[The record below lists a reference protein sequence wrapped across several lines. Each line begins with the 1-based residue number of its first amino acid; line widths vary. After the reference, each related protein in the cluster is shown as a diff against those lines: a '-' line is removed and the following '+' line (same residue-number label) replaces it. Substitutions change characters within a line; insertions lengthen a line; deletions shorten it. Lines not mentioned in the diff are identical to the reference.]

1 MSRRIRPSQVLIY
14 LALIALAIIYL
25 VPVYMTVITSLKPPA
40 EINLAT
46 AWQPPTVLDWEGYST
61 AWTQFAPKL
70 KNSFVLAV
78 TAMLLSTF
86 LGSLNGYVLSKW
98 QFRGAYIVFPLIVFG
113 MFIPYQRIL
122 TPLFQFLR
130 KINLY
135 GGIPGLLLAHVV
147 YGLPITTLL
156 FRNFYVEIPNEL
168 VESSWMDGAGFFQIY
183 KSLILPLSAPAFV
196 VTVIWQF
203 TQIWNEFLFAVTLTQ
218 PAAQPI
224 TVALAN
230 LAGGQAV
237 QWNLPMAGSIL
248 AALPTVLVYILL
260 GRYFIRGLLAGSL
273 KG

>member
-1 MSRRIRPSQVLIY
+1 MSRRIRPSQVLVY
-14 LALIALAIIYL
+14 LALIVLAIIYL

-46 AWQPPTVLDWEGYST
+46 AWQPPTVLDWEGYAT

-78 TAMLLSTF
+78 TATLLSTF

-98 QFRGAYIVFPLIVFG
+98 QFRGAHVVFPLIVFG
-113 MFIPYQRIL
+113 MFIPYQSIL
-122 TPLFQFLR
+122 IPLFQFLR

-135 GGIPGLLLAHVV
+135 GGITGLVVAHVV

-156 FRNFYVEIPNEL
+156 FRNFYAEIPNEL

-260 GRYFIRGLLAGSL
+260 GRYFIRALLAGSL